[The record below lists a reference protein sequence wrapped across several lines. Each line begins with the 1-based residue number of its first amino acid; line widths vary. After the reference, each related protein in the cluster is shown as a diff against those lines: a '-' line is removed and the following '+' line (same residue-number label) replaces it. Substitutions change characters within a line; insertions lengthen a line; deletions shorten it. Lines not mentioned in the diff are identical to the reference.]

1 MNYLNR
7 ENASFSQ
14 DIWERIDAAAVNAAR
29 DILTGRRF
37 LEVDGPYGVGLTAIE
52 VGAEGYCR
60 QPAPDEAG
68 AVLSKACAIP
78 MLRKGFGLS
87 VRRIEGYEAMGQPL
101 DLREVEDAAEAV
113 ARREEE
119 FIYYG
124 QLDFGI
130 EGLLTAQ
137 GRNEVQCENWNKIEQ
152 ALNDVLT
159 AVNHLDN
166 NGFHGPYALALSPVW
181 YNLLFRR
188 YEGTDMLQLEHLKR
202 LCELGVFKAS
212 IEGGVLVDARAG
224 RIIIGQDLMTGYS
237 SNDGIHHQM
246 FVSESLV
253 FRVEEPGAICTLAKL
268 DTPSAKP

>member
-1 MNYLNR
+1 MSYLNR
-7 ENASFSQ
+7 ENASFSSEVWDQ
-14 DIWERIDAAAVNAAR
+14 IDAAAVGAAR
-29 DILTGRRF
+29 EILTGRRY

-52 VGAEGYCR
+52 VGEEGYCR

-68 AVLSKACAIP
+68 AVLSRACAIP

-87 VRRIEGYEAMGQPL
+87 VRRIEGYESMGQPL
-101 DLREVEDAAEAV
+101 DLRSVEDAAEAV

-124 QLDFGI
+124 QPDFGI
-130 EGLLTAQ
+130 EGLLTAK
-137 GRNEVQCENWNKIEQ
+137 GRNEVQCEDWNKIEQ
-152 ALNDVLT
+152 ALNDVLR
-159 AVNHLDN
+159 AVNHLDDKN
-166 NGFHGPYALALSPVW
+166 FHGPYALALSPVW

-202 LCELGVFKAS
+202 LCELGVFKAR
-212 IEGGVLVDARAG
+212 IEGAVLVDARVG

-237 SNDGIHHQM
+237 TNDGIHHQM

-253 FRVEEPGAICTLAKL
+253 LRVEEPEAICTLTKQA
-268 DTPSAKP
+268 

>member
-7 ENASFSQ
+7 EKATFSSE
-14 DIWERIDAAAVNAAR
+14 IWDRIDAAVVGAAS

-37 LEVDGPYGVGLTAIE
+37 LEVEGPYGVGLTSIE
-52 VGAEGYCR
+52 VGEEGYCR

-68 AVLSKACAIP
+68 AVLSRAVALP
-78 MLRKGFGLS
+78 MLRKSFGLS
-87 VRRIEGYEAMGQPL
+87 VRRIDGHESMGQPL
-101 DLREVEDAAEAV
+101 DLRAAEDAAEAV

-124 QLDFGI
+124 QPDFGL
-130 EGLLTAQ
+130 EGLLTAK
-137 GRNEVQCENWNKIEQ
+137 GRNEVDCRDWSKVEE
-152 ALNDVLT
+152 ALEDVLA
-159 AVNHLDN
+159 AVNQLDEK
-166 NGFHGPYALALSPVW
+166 GFHGPYALALSATW

-212 IEGGVLVDARAG
+212 IEGAVLVDARVG
-224 RIIIGQDLMTGYS
+224 RIVVGQDMMTGYS
-237 SNDGIHHQM
+237 MNDGIHHQM

-253 FRVEEPGAICTLAKL
+253 LMVEEPTAICTLDSK
-268 DTPSAKP
+268 T

>member
-1 MNYLNR
+1 MSYLNR
-7 ENASFSQ
+7 ENAFFSN
-14 DIWERIDAAAVNAAR
+14 DIWGRIDNAAVMAAT

-37 LEVDGPYGVGLTAIE
+37 LDVEGPYGVGLTSIE
-52 VGAEGYCR
+52 VGEEGYCR

-68 AVLSKACAIP
+68 AVLSRAVALP
-78 MLRKGFGLS
+78 MLRKSFGLS
-87 VRRIEGYEAMGQPL
+87 VRRIEGHVGMGQPL
-101 DLREVEDAAEAV
+101 DLRPVEDAAEAV

-124 QLDFGI
+124 QPDFGLD
-130 EGLLTAQ
+130 GLLTAQ
-137 GRNEVQCENWNKIEQ
+137 GRSQVEVEDWNKIEQ
-152 ALNDVLT
+152 ALHDVLT
-159 AVNHLDN
+159 AVDHLDN
-166 NGFHGPYALALSPVW
+166 NGFHGPYALALSPSW

-212 IEGGVLVDARAG
+212 IEGAVLVDSHVG

-253 FRVEEPGAICTLAKL
+253 MRVEEPGAICTLAPKTTL
-268 DTPSAKP
+268 